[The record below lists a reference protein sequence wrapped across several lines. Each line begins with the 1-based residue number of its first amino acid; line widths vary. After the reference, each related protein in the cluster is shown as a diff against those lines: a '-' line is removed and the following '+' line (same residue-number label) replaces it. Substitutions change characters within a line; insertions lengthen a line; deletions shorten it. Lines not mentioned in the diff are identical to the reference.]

1 MADTAPPSGDSS
13 NDVSSARQPLSTA
26 VRKRLQQCFAHASK
40 QAAGNNFDYAT
51 DLLSGCVLTDKNNT
65 LYWQSFLGN
74 LRKKYDNNKKGA
86 KLASIRTGTERA
98 TVKKCQMRKDWDGVF
113 KHGIEVLKI
122 NPWDVGT
129 LMAMAAAGETL
140 ELDEVPL
147 IFLRSALD
155 AAPKDVDVNRA
166 AAHALR
172 ARRQYDQA
180 IACWRRVL
188 EVKKDDEQANRA
200 IGELATEKVI
210 DKGGYEGAES
220 SRQVKAEEAD
230 DEAKSQETA
239 RHDLSPEQKLERA
252 IRSNPSD
259 LDAYR
264 ELADLLCQREDYD
277 RAVKVLEKAHEV
289 SNQDP
294 DIFERLGDAQL
305 RGLRKKLH
313 DLEAEFKKNK
323 SPEIQQEWKTIRR
336 QFDQKSLDR
345 IKHLAERYPNNLTYV
360 FQVGEAYQRV
370 GQYKEAIA
378 HFQKARNDPR
388 SRGDCLLRLGQCF
401 YKIKQPRLA
410 ATNLDAALA
419 EITGQEPDLL
429 KEALYWAGK
438 LAMEMNDAAKAEG
451 HLTTLAGLDYDYKDV
466 AELLDKLAKTD
477 DTE

>member
-1 MADTAPPSGDSS
+1 MANTAPP
-13 NDVSSARQPLSTA
+13 NDESPSDGSSARQPLSPA

-51 DLLSGCVLTDKNNT
+51 SLFSDCVLTDKNNT
-65 LYWQSFLGN
+65 LYWQSFMGN

-86 KLASIRTGTERA
+86 KLASIRTGAERA
-98 TVKKCQMRKDWDGVF
+98 TIKKCQMRKDHEGVF
-113 KHGIEVLKI
+113 KHGVEVLKL

-129 LMAMAAAGETL
+129 LMAMADAGETL
-140 ELDEVPL
+140 DLDEVPL
-147 IFLRSALD
+147 IFLRTALD
-155 AAPKDVDVNRA
+155 VSPKDVDVNRA
-166 AAHALR
+166 AAKALR

-188 EVKKDDEQANRA
+188 EVKKDDEEASRA

-220 SRQVKAEEAD
+220 SRQVKAENAVE
-230 DEAKSQETA
+230 EKTPETA
-239 RHDLSPEQKLERA
+239 GHDLSPVQKLERA

-259 LDAYR
+259 LDSYR
-264 ELADLLCQREDYD
+264 ELADLLCQKEDYD
-277 RAVKVLEKAHEV
+277 RAIKVLEKAYEV
-289 SNQDP
+289 SNEDP

-305 RGLRKKLH
+305 RGLRKRLH
-313 DLEAEFKKNK
+313 ELEAEFKKAK
-323 SPEIQQEWKTIRR
+323 SPEIQQEWKEVRR
-336 QFDQKSLDR
+336 QFDQKSLER
-345 IKHLAERYPNNLTYV
+345 IKHLADRYPNNLNYV

-378 HFQKARNDPR
+378 QFQKARNDPR
-388 SRGDCLLRLGQCF
+388 SRGECLLRLGQCF
-401 YKIKQPRLA
+401 YKIKQARLA

-419 EITGQEPDLL
+419 EITGQEPELL

-438 LAMEMNDAAKAEG
+438 LALEMNDAAKAEG

-466 AELLDKLAKTD
+466 AELLDKLAKID